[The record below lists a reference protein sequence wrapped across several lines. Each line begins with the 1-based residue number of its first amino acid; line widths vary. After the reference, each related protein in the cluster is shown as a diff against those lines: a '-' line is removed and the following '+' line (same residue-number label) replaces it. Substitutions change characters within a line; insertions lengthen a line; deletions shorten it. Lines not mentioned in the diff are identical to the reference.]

1 MSYTWEV
8 VPKSFTDEVG
18 ITRTIVGIQCSAVS
32 AVEYSREE
40 FKVRDLWIAFVQDSG
55 LLYNARYF
63 SSNQFVEKLVSG
75 GDTEEEAQ
83 IKVKSILKGL
93 DYGTLQEIEENAE
106 ILASMYGYVLAK
118 PN

>member
-18 ITRTIVGIQCSAVS
+18 TERTIVGIQCSAVS

-63 SSNQFVEKLVSG
+63 SSNQFVDKLVAS
-75 GDTEEEAQ
+75 GDTEDVAKA
-83 IKVKSILKGL
+83 KVKSILKGL

-106 ILASMYGYVLAK
+106 ILAEMYGYTLVK
-118 PN
+118 QI